1 MPFHTIFL
9 YFFQLSRDIE
19 EKVGDD
25 GNIEWAVTCSSGLSS
40 VSLRLHTQQPMTLD
54 VDIRDVV
61 STPVLKQ
68 FFQAIQKEF
77 TGDLNLGLWKSY
89 MDYDQCDKSIVV
101 IPDFK
106 YVMLFV
112 NNFL

>member
-1 MPFHTIFL
+1 MSLDTMFS

-19 EKVGDD
+19 EKVDDD
-25 GNIEWAVTCSSGLSS
+25 GDIEWAVTSSSGLSS
-40 VSLRLHTQQPMTLD
+40 VSWRLHTQQPMTLD
-54 VDIRDVV
+54 VDIPDVV

-77 TGDLNLGLWKSY
+77 TGDLYLLLWKSY

-101 IPDFK
+101 LPDFK
-106 YVMLFV
+106 
-112 NNFL
+112 